1 MYTLNNLPGR
11 FFCYWDSTPANLE
24 EFCSPPTAVQHP
36 YCLPSLGP
44 GGWGWSLS
52 HQENWVFYI
61 YIYISPAGFLVL
73 TVCNMSLDSLKNLL
87 PEGKNRNSDHGTY
100 DICNGDTAMGVACW
114 INITKGSFF
123 WKTSHKWWG
132 RSLQHSKTEAWKN
145 FLPSPQSRMKYCSN
159 FLE

>member
-11 FFCYWDSTPANLE
+11 FFVTEIRHLRTWRNFVVHQLLYSIHIAFHHLVLGVEVGVYPTRKT
-24 EFCSPPTAVQHP
+24 EFS
-36 YCLPSLGP
+36 
-44 GGWGWSLS
+44 
-52 HQENWVFYI
+52 I